1 MLKILHLIPR
11 DAIGGVESAAR
22 SMLNAPE
29 LNCDFD
35 VVFIEGERKSG
46 TGGKMPI
53 FSIHPENSPIA
64 HMRALRTII
73 SSKPNL
79 LICSLWRSVPVSLC
93 FKLLRPRS
101 KLVFFLHSS
110 ITTHLLDRL
119 FSRWILV
126 FCDAVWADSA
136 ATISSRV
143 GSNEGLIKRVIS
155 FVTNN
160 SPENIARNELAPHFV
175 FWGRLHHHKGLD
187 RAINF
192 IRMLN
197 EKGYPA
203 SYEIWGPD
211 GGEYR
216 ALTTQVEKSKLM
228 HAVKFKGTAR
238 QNQLTEI
245 ASGNC
250 FYLQLSREEGM
261 AMSVVEAMQ
270 LSLVPVV
277 SPVGEIGT
285 YCKHHH
291 NAIVVEDSDN
301 PIDAVNDVIALLQN
315 EAKYR
320 GLQAKSYEHWADHVL
335 YKDDICLAANELYNS
350 N

>member
-1 MLKILHLIPR
+1 MIKVLHLIPR
-11 DAIGGVESAAR
+11 DGIGGVESAAR
-22 SMLNAPE
+22 SMLNATE

-35 VVFIEGERKSG
+35 VVFIEGQRKSRNG
-46 TGGKMPI
+46 EKMPS
-53 FSIHPENSPIA
+53 FSLYPENNPLA
-64 HMRALRTII
+64 HLRALRTII
-73 SSKPNL
+73 ASKPNL
-79 LICSLWRSVPVSLC
+79 LICSLWRSVLVSLC

-101 KLVFFLHSS
+101 KLVFFLHYP
-110 ITTHLLDRL
+110 TTFHFLDRWL
-119 FSRWILV
+119 SRLMLV
-126 FCDAVWADSA
+126 FCDAVWADSM

-143 GSNEGLIKRVIS
+143 GSKEGLIKRVIS

-160 SPENIARNELAPHFV
+160 SPKNIARNELAPYFV
-175 FWGRLHHHKGLD
+175 FWGRLHNQKGLD

-192 IRMLN
+192 IRILN
-197 EKGYPA
+197 EKGCPA

-216 ALTTQVEKSKLM
+216 AIKTQVEKSNLM
-228 HAVKFKGTAR
+228 HAVKFKGIAS
-238 QNQLTEI
+238 QDQLAEI
-245 ASGNC
+245 ASENS

-291 NAIVVEDSDN
+291 NAIVVEESDN

-315 EAKYR
+315 ETKYR
-320 GLQAKSYEHWADHVL
+320 ELQAKSNEHWADHVL
-335 YKDDICLAANELYNS
+335 YKDDVCLAANELYTS